1 MVRLLAALCGQPHR
15 SLVSSA
21 HTEAGGDGI
30 EDGYGFTQAE
40 LAHRLQVGKARS
52 AEIKKVKFHARVK
65 TENPCFFR
73 VEILHAVKAVLSEA

>member
-1 MVRLLAALCGQPHR
+1 MLKLLAALCGQLRR

-21 HTEAGGDGI
+21 HTAAGGHGI
-30 EDGYGFTQAE
+30 EDGHGMTQAE
-40 LAHRLQVGKARS
+40 LAHQLHVRESTISRD
-52 AEIKKVKFHARVK
+52 KKVKFHARVK